1 MAEERPQNV
10 PAFLDARS
18 KKVIIVAHCVLNQNA
33 RIDTCA
39 TAPAVFPK
47 VVEALME
54 RDIGI
59 LQYPCPELGFL
70 GMGRQGQ
77 DCASWD
83 GSYEHESGEVYDQM
97 SVPEGREFLRGL
109 AENLVYQIKEY
120 RKYDFK
126 VLGVLGI
133 DHFQHPARQHTSVGN
148 AEPAVGD
155 LLVFEDTEN
164 DGISLD
170 EGLTGAKGFD
180 QLVDRAKE
188 IQAEVGCGVEVLVH

>member
-1 MAEERPQNV
+1 MTEEGKRSA
-10 PAFLDARS
+10 PAFTDARS
-18 KKVIIVAHCVLNQNA
+18 KKVVVVAHCVLNQNA

-47 VVEALME
+47 VLEALVE
-54 RDIGI
+54 RDVGI

-97 SVPEGREFLRGL
+97 TVPEGREYLRGL

-120 RKYDFK
+120 KKYGFK

-133 DHFQHPARQHTSVGN
+133 LASPTCGVGLKYYK
-148 AEPAVGD
+148 G
-155 LLVFEDTEN
+155 
-164 DGISLD
+164 LD
-170 EGLTGAKGFD
+170 EADGAFVEELKEAFDEAGLDLPIRGLNDLEPDENVAI
-180 QLVDRAKE
+180 
-188 IQAEVGCGVEVLVH
+188 IQALDP

>member
-1 MAEERPQNV
+1 MSEEERQSAPVFN
-10 PAFLDARS
+10 DARS
-18 KKVIIVAHCVLNQNA
+18 KKVVIVAHCVLNQNA

-47 VVEALME
+47 VVEALVE

-97 SVPEGREFLRGL
+97 IVPEGREYLRGI
-109 AENLVYQIKEY
+109 ADSLVYQIKEY
-120 RKYDFK
+120 TKYDFK

-133 DHFQHPARQHTSVGN
+133 LASPTCGVGLKYYK
-148 AEPAVGD
+148 G
-155 LLVFEDTEN
+155 
-164 DGISLD
+164 LD
-170 EGLTGAKGFD
+170 ETDGAFIEELKKVLDEAGLELPILGLNDLEPDENVAH
-180 QLVDRAKE
+180 
-188 IQAEVGCGVEVLVH
+188 IQTLDS

>member
-1 MAEERPQNV
+1 MSKETEQSTPV
-10 PAFLDARS
+10 FTDARS
-18 KKVIIVAHCVLNQNA
+18 KKVVIVAHCVLNQNA

-47 VVEALME
+47 VVETLME

-97 SVPEGREFLRGL
+97 MVPEGREFLRGL
-109 AENLVYQIKEY
+109 AKNLVYQVKEY

-133 DHFQHPARQHTSVGN
+133 LASPTCGVGLKYYK
-148 AEPAVGD
+148 G
-155 LLVFEDTEN
+155 
-164 DGISLD
+164 LD
-170 EGLTGAKGFD
+170 ETDGAFIEELRNAFDEAGLD
-180 QLVDRAKE
+180 LP
-188 IQAEVGCGVEVLVH
+188 IVGLNDLEPDENVARIRELDSGR

>member
-1 MAEERPQNV
+1 MSEERKQSGPVFN
-10 PAFLDARS
+10 DARS
-18 KKVIIVAHCVLNQNA
+18 RKVAIVAHCVLNQNA

-47 VVEALME
+47 VLEALVE

-83 GSYEHESGEVYDQM
+83 GTYEHESGEVYDQM
-97 SVPEGREFLRGL
+97 VVPEGRAYLRGV

-120 RKYDFK
+120 HKYDFK

-133 DHFQHPARQHTSVGN
+133 LASPTCGVGLKYYK
-148 AEPAVGD
+148 G
-155 LLVFEDTEN
+155 
-164 DGISLD
+164 LD
-170 EGLTGAKGFD
+170 EADGAFVEELKKAFEEAGLDVPIRGLNDLEPDENVALIRELDT
-180 QLVDRAKE
+180 
-188 IQAEVGCGVEVLVH
+188 

>member
-1 MAEERPQNV
+1 MSEKGKRST
-10 PAFLDARS
+10 PAFTDARS
-18 KKVIIVAHCVLNQNA
+18 KKVVIVAHCVLNQNA

-47 VVEALME
+47 VLEALVE
-54 RDIGI
+54 RQIGI

-83 GSYEHESGEVYDQM
+83 GSYQHESGEVYDQM
-97 SVPEGREFLRGL
+97 TVPEGRKLLRGL

-120 RKYDFK
+120 GKYGFK

-133 DHFQHPARQHTSVGN
+133 LGSPTCGVCLKYYKGIDETDGAFIEELKKSFEEAGLDLPILGLNDLEPDENVAR
-148 AEPAVGD
+148 
-155 LLVFEDTEN
+155 
-164 DGISLD
+164 
-170 EGLTGAKGFD
+170 
-180 QLVDRAKE
+180 
-188 IQAEVGCGVEVLVH
+188 IQALDS

>member
-1 MAEERPQNV
+1 MSEEERQSAPVFN
-10 PAFLDARS
+10 DARS
-18 KKVIIVAHCVLNQNA
+18 KKVVIVAHCVLNQNA

-47 VVEALME
+47 VVEALVE

-83 GSYEHESGEVYDQM
+83 RFYEHESGEVYDQM
-97 SVPEGREFLRGL
+97 IVPEGREYLRGI
-109 AENLVYQIKEY
+109 ADSLVYQIKEY
-120 RKYDFK
+120 TKYDFK

-133 DHFQHPARQHTSVGN
+133 LARPTCGVGLKYYK
-148 AEPAVGD
+148 G
-155 LLVFEDTEN
+155 
-164 DGISLD
+164 LD
-170 EGLTGAKGFD
+170 ETDGAFIEELKKVLDEAGLELPILGLNDLEPDENVAH
-180 QLVDRAKE
+180 
-188 IQAEVGCGVEVLVH
+188 IQTLDS

>member
-1 MAEERPQNV
+1 MKEGKRSAPVFN
-10 PAFLDARS
+10 DARS
-18 KKVIIVAHCVLNQNA
+18 KKVVVVAHCVLNQNA

-47 VVEALME
+47 ILEALVE
-54 RDIGI
+54 RQIGI

-83 GSYEHESGEVYDQM
+83 GSYQHESGEVYDQM
-97 SVPEGREFLRGL
+97 TVPEGREYLSGL

-120 RKYDFK
+120 KKYGFK

-133 DHFQHPARQHTSVGN
+133 LASPTCGVGLKYYK
-148 AEPAVGD
+148 G
-155 LLVFEDTEN
+155 
-164 DGISLD
+164 LD
-170 EGLTGAKGFD
+170 EADGAFIEELKKAFDEAGLDLPIRGLNDLEPDENVALIRELD
-180 QLVDRAKE
+180 S
-188 IQAEVGCGVEVLVH
+188 

>member
-1 MAEERPQNV
+1 MSEEERQSGPVFN
-10 PAFLDARS
+10 DARS
-18 KKVIIVAHCVLNQNA
+18 KKVVIVAHCVLNQNA

-47 VVEALME
+47 VVEALVE

-97 SVPEGREFLRGL
+97 IVPEGREYLRGV
-109 AENLVYQIKEY
+109 AENLVCQVKEY
-120 RKYDFK
+120 KKYGFK

-133 DHFQHPARQHTSVGN
+133 LASPTCGVGLKYYK
-148 AEPAVGD
+148 G
-155 LLVFEDTEN
+155 
-164 DGISLD
+164 LD
-170 EGLTGAKGFD
+170 ETDGAFIEELKKVLDEAGLDLPILGLNDLEPDENVA
-180 QLVDRAKE
+180 L
-188 IQAEVGCGVEVLVH
+188 IQALDS

>member
-1 MAEERPQNV
+1 MSEKGKQSA
-10 PAFLDARS
+10 PAFSDARS

-47 VVEALME
+47 VLEALVE
-54 RDIGI
+54 RRIGI

-83 GSYEHESGEVYDQM
+83 GSYQHESGEVYDQM
-97 SVPEGREFLRGL
+97 VVPEGREYLRGI

-120 RKYDFK
+120 KKYDFK

-133 DHFQHPARQHTSVGN
+133 LASPTCGVGLKYYKGLEE
-148 AEPAVGD
+148 A
-155 LLVFEDTEN
+155 
-164 DGISLD
+164 DGAFVEELRK
-170 EGLTGAKGFD
+170 AFD
-180 QLVDRAKE
+180 QAGLDLPIRGLNDLEPDENVALIEALDS
-188 IQAEVGCGVEVLVH
+188 

>member
-1 MAEERPQNV
+1 MNEEVKRSDPV
-10 PAFLDARS
+10 FTDARS
-18 KKVIIVAHCVLNQNA
+18 KKVVIVAHCVLNQNA

-47 VVEALME
+47 VLEALVE

-97 SVPEGREFLRGL
+97 IVPEGRKYLRGV
-109 AENLVYQIKEY
+109 AENLVYQVKEY
-120 RKYDFK
+120 KKFGFK

-133 DHFQHPARQHTSVGN
+133 LASPTCGVGLKYYK
-148 AEPAVGD
+148 G
-155 LLVFEDTEN
+155 
-164 DGISLD
+164 LD
-170 EGLTGAKGFD
+170 ETDGAFIEELKKVLDEAGLELPILGLNDLEPDEHVAH
-180 QLVDRAKE
+180 
-188 IQAEVGCGVEVLVH
+188 IQTLDS

>member
-1 MAEERPQNV
+1 MKEGKRSAPVFN
-10 PAFLDARS
+10 DARS
-18 KKVIIVAHCVLNQNA
+18 KKVVVVAHCVLNQNA

-47 VVEALME
+47 ILEALVE
-54 RDIGI
+54 RQIGI

-83 GSYEHESGEVYDQM
+83 GSYQHESGEVYDQM
-97 SVPEGREFLRGL
+97 TVPEGREYLSGL

-120 RKYDFK
+120 KKYGFK

-133 DHFQHPARQHTSVGN
+133 LASPTCGVGLKYYK
-148 AEPAVGD
+148 G
-155 LLVFEDTEN
+155 
-164 DGISLD
+164 LD
-170 EGLTGAKGFD
+170 EADGAFIEELKKAFDEAGLDLPIRGLNDLEPDENVA
-180 QLVDRAKE
+180 L
-188 IQAEVGCGVEVLVH
+188 IQELDS

>member
-1 MAEERPQNV
+1 MSEKGKRST
-10 PAFLDARS
+10 PAFTDARS
-18 KKVIIVAHCVLNQNA
+18 KKVVIVAHCVLNQNA

-47 VVEALME
+47 VLEALVE
-54 RDIGI
+54 RQIGI

-83 GSYEHESGEVYDQM
+83 GSYQHESGEVYDQM
-97 SVPEGREFLRGL
+97 TVPEGRKLLRGL

-120 RKYDFK
+120 GKYGFK

-133 DHFQHPARQHTSVGN
+133 LGSPTCGVGLKYYKGIDETDGAFIEELKKSFEEAGLDLPILGLNDLEPDENVAR
-148 AEPAVGD
+148 
-155 LLVFEDTEN
+155 
-164 DGISLD
+164 
-170 EGLTGAKGFD
+170 
-180 QLVDRAKE
+180 
-188 IQAEVGCGVEVLVH
+188 IQALDS